1 MFSVGAQ
8 NLWSSGSLPYLN
20 DPATRELDANQA
32 RVPYVQYH
40 QDL

>member
-1 MFSVGAQ
+1 LFRLGAQ
-8 NLWSSGSLPYLN
+8 NLWSSGNVPYLN
-20 DPATRELDANQA
+20 EPAARELDANQA

>member
-1 MFSVGAQ
+1 VFSVGAQ
-8 NLWSSGSLPYLN
+8 NLWSSGTPPLLSESAHEV
-20 DPATRELDANQA
+20 DPSQA